1 MKQLHRFSFLVFLLL
16 NQIASGQIKKIVLSR
31 NSKIPVRFAEISN
44 LTIGF
49 LTYSNENGEF
59 FIPENSYT
67 TDFTITADFHE
78 TIKSAILTDTI
89 YLSERI
95 SVLPELVIH
104 DNELDFKTVGYSGKK
119 SKGSFIGSQTLA
131 VKFKNLPVNSFVNQ
145 INLRI
150 NHSKKESELPDQLL
164 VKLILS
170 YPNEKGEPEEVG
182 ILPFTISKTIDYETK
197 NLVFDISH
205 LNLRITKNEVFCGLQ
220 FLGYFKNGVFIDFKD
235 SRDFNKIIYR
245 VPFSDINQNIESWV
259 RDNVGKWIPFTY
271 QNSKCQFNFS
281 MNLLLD

>member
-1 MKQLHRFSFLVFLLL
+1 MKQVSGLLFLLMLLL
-16 NQIASGQIKKIVLSR
+16 NQIAIGQIKKIVLSQ

-44 LTIGF
+44 LTNGF
-49 LTYSNENGEF
+49 LTYSNQNGEF

-67 TDFTITADFHE
+67 TDYTITADFHE

-104 DNELDFKTVGYSGKK
+104 DDKLDFKTVGYSGKK
-119 SKGSFIGSQTLA
+119 SKGSFIGSQTLL

-150 NHSKKESELPDQLL
+150 DNSKKKSELPDQLL
-164 VKLILS
+164 IKLIVS
-170 YPNEKGEPEEVG
+170 YPNEKGEPDEVG

-245 VPFSDINQNIESWV
+245 IPFSDINQNIESWV

-271 QNSKCQFNFS
+271 QNSNCQFNFS